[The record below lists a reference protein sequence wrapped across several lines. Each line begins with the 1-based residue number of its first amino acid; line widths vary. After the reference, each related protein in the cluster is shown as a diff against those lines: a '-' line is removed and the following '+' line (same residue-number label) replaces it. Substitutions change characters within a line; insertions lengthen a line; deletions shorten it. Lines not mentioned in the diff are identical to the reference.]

1 MLGYSERKLTS
12 LTNSRDFIAFHK
24 IQLCTLD
31 SISTILS
38 SSRFRSI
45 FTLTLFAG
53 GHGAGEAG
61 HLPQP
66 RGVRGE
72 ELTGGLG
79 LGLLPDPGG
88 LHQGGQRVGGL
99 QERVADLAE
108 FTMVTCDFK

>member
-1 MLGYSERKLTS
+1 MTFFPYYQAQGAFLYSG
-12 LTNSRDFIAFHK
+12 F
-24 IQLCTLD
+24 
-31 SISTILS
+31 
-38 SSRFRSI
+38 
-45 FTLTLFAG
+45 TLFAG

-79 LGLLPDPGG
+79 LGLLPGPGG
-88 LHQGGQRVGGL
+88 LHQGSQRVGGL